1 MATLTTIEATS
12 LPLGRTSS
20 TVSSQVSSQSTA
32 GHNHRRLKQASP
44 CKDTCNVVIFGDTGS
59 GKSSLVN
66 LITGTQTAPT
76 SPDAMGCTTGTHVYE
91 HDIVIQNKTMKVQ
104 LFDTPGLVTGH
115 HKTVPTTQGQMAP
128 KKLLKTIKKQW
139 GIHLVMY
146 CVQGSKD
153 TFALQQN
160 YKLLHSIVKGKVPIV
175 LVVTCLE
182 CREPDMEEWWRK
194 DETSISRFGMKF
206 AGHAC
211 ITALNID
218 ECDSEKVKQRREESY
233 RAVWELIKQQFP
245 QDGTGTPGVTT
256 SPPVRKTKNIVLFG
270 EAGTGKS
277 SIVNL
282 MAGKEVAPTSL
293 GMQRCTL
300 QWEDYTFDF
309 DGEYYKVFDTIGIE
323 ESGLEM
329 KEYLAAVT
337 NAYRFIKTLEAD
349 GGIDLLLFCVRAGR
363 FTAAL
368 QNNYRF
374 FHEFLCEK
382 KVPIV
387 LAITNLEREQRMEDW
402 WEREK
407 DVFVRNQIRVADHA
421 CITAADGLEDIQQQ
435 ERYAESRVAIRNLV
449 KKNVAGEHNHVWT
462 GGNNVFVSLGR
473 GLKNVVVKNP
483 HIRKRTLASQLTKRC
498 GMSQETAGQL
508 ADMIEQGGVEV
519 DAS

>member
-1 MATLTTIEATS
+1 
-12 LPLGRTSS
+12 
-20 TVSSQVSSQSTA
+20 
-32 GHNHRRLKQASP
+32 
-44 CKDTCNVVIFGDTGS
+44 
-59 GKSSLVN
+59 
-66 LITGTQTAPT
+66 
-76 SPDAMGCTTGTHVYE
+76 
-91 HDIVIQNKTMKVQ
+91 MKVQ

-282 MAGKEVAPTSL
+282 MAGKETIPSTSM
-293 GMQRCTL
+293 GS
-300 QWEDYTFDF
+300 
-309 DGEYYKVFDTIGIE
+309 YKVFDTIGIE

-402 WEREK
+402 GSE
-407 DVFVRNQIRVADHA
+407 
-421 CITAADGLEDIQQQ
+421 
-435 ERYAESRVAIRNLV
+435 
-449 KKNVAGEHNHVWT
+449 
-462 GGNNVFVSLGR
+462 
-473 GLKNVVVKNP
+473 
-483 HIRKRTLASQLTKRC
+483 KRTSSFETKSALLT
-498 GMSQETAGQL
+498 MHA
-508 ADMIEQGGVEV
+508 
-519 DAS
+519 

>member
-1 MATLTTIEATS
+1 
-12 LPLGRTSS
+12 
-20 TVSSQVSSQSTA
+20 
-32 GHNHRRLKQASP
+32 
-44 CKDTCNVVIFGDTGS
+44 
-59 GKSSLVN
+59 
-66 LITGTQTAPT
+66 
-76 SPDAMGCTTGTHVYE
+76 
-91 HDIVIQNKTMKVQ
+91 
-104 LFDTPGLVTGH
+104 
-115 HKTVPTTQGQMAP
+115 
-128 KKLLKTIKKQW
+128 
-139 GIHLVMY
+139 
-146 CVQGSKD
+146 
-153 TFALQQN
+153 
-160 YKLLHSIVKGKVPIV
+160 
-175 LVVTCLE
+175 
-182 CREPDMEEWWRK
+182 
-194 DETSISRFGMKF
+194 
-206 AGHAC
+206 
-211 ITALNID
+211 
-218 ECDSEKVKQRREESY
+218 
-233 RAVWELIKQQFP
+233 
-245 QDGTGTPGVTT
+245 
-256 SPPVRKTKNIVLFG
+256 
-270 EAGTGKS
+270 
-277 SIVNL
+277 

-337 NAYRFIKTLEAD
+337 NAYRFIKTLEAN
-349 GGIDLLLFCVRAGR
+349 GGIDLLLFCVRASR

-407 DVFVRNQIRVADHA
+407 NVFVRNQIRVADHA

-435 ERYAESRVAIRNLV
+435 ERYAESRVTIRNLV

-519 DAS
+519 DAA